1 MRKSI
6 KDLTELTDEE
16 LAFEMLEVTC
26 DEVGSLTKVFH
37 MLNDLCATLATEIV
51 EESKQAAAETQV
63 H

>member
-6 KDLTELTDEE
+6 KDMTELTDEE
-16 LAFEMLEVTC
+16 LAFEMIEVTC
-26 DEVGSLTKVFH
+26 DEMGSLTKVFQ

-51 EESKQAAAETQV
+51 EESKQANSETQI